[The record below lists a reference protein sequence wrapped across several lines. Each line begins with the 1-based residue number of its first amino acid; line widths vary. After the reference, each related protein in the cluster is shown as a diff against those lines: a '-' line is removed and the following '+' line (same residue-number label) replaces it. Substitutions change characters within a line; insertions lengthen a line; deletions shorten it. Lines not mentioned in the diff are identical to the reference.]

1 MKARIA
7 CWLLLCT
14 RISAAGGEASFATVL
29 DRVSQRDPITR
40 AILAVD
46 QNREFK
52 LEIIG
57 DQARVTIWTNMKVRD
72 PQEETLLFPL
82 SDDVRQEHARLQFQG
97 ELDRLRARCLESEQR
112 FRVSQYK
119 KHSIQY
125 GMPYAEAKERLRDE
139 FRPGGGLAAEA
150 GRHVLESDTH
160 LLEFRQGV
168 LVDVLARNAPDKQRA
183 DGKP

>member
-1 MKARIA
+1 MKKRITF
-7 CWLLLCT
+7 WLLLYPL
-14 RISAAGGEASFATVL
+14 ISTAGGEASFTLVL

-46 QNREFK
+46 RNREFK

-57 DQARVTIWTNMKVRD
+57 DQARVTIWTNLKIRD
-72 PQEETLLFPL
+72 SQEETLLFPV

-97 ELDRLRARCLESEQR
+97 ELDQLRARCLESEQR

-119 KHSIQY
+119 KHPIQY
-125 GMPYAEAKERLRDE
+125 GMPYAVAKERLRDE
-139 FRPGGGLAAEA
+139 FRPGGGLVVEA

-168 LVDVLARNAPDKQRA
+168 LVDVVARNAPDKQPA